1 VKPPKIQL
9 WATSNL
15 IPYDLNAKKHDGAQV
30 AKIAKAIQLHGWDVP
45 IVVDRH
51 GVIIKGHGRRLAAL
65 DLGLEKV
72 PVIVRDDLT
81 PDQVKAARLADNR
94 VAISDIDPELLRQAL
109 AEIEEDLSGIFDSKE
124 LEFLD
129 ADLGTINEGAFI
141 TDMDATLADQKADLE
156 QRTEHAAQAR
166 VPLAKAFGFRD
177 VTGEQQLSI
186 TNLMAKAQAHTG
198 KKDADAL
205 LTYLQELQEV
215 A

>member
-1 VKPPKIQL
+1 MREPKLQF
-9 WATSNL
+9 WAVDAL
-15 IPYDLNAKKHDGAQV
+15 IPYDLNAKKHEAEQV

-65 DLGLEKV
+65 DLGLKKV

-109 AEIEEDLSGIFDSKE
+109 AEIEEDLSGIFDVKE
-124 LEFLD
+124 LDFLD
-129 ADLGTINEGAFI
+129 ADLGAINEDAFI
-141 TDMDATLADQKADLE
+141 TDMDATLADQKIDLE
-156 QRTEHAAQAR
+156 QRAEHAAKAR

-186 TNLMAKAQAHTG
+186 TNLMARAQAHTG
-198 KKDADAL
+198 KKDAEAL
-205 LTYLQELQEV
+205 LEYINETKE
-215 A
+215 AA